1 MVIEASPWAFWRHHA
16 CEVVLFAVLAAPV
29 LAIRPSVGNIVAVV
43 VFFVAYFG
51 FSFLSDMRT
60 RLRVDED
67 GVEYLAGGR
76 DQVFIAWN
84 ETARIVPRR
93 FRWWT
98 AEDAIVFLDGGD
110 RPLLVAGI
118 SMFAPA
124 DLDALEGAARAYV
137 PVDSP
142 VILSPFTGRADG
154 ERHPELVPQRTS
166 ERLLASSISSFLIAA
181 VVAIVLLTVFE

>member
-1 MVIEASPWAFWRHHA
+1 MVIEASPWAFWRRHA

-124 DLDALEGAARAYV
+124 DLDALE
-137 PVDSP
+137 
-142 VILSPFTGRADG
+142 LS
-154 ERHPELVPQRTS
+154 
-166 ERLLASSISSFLIAA
+166 LIH
-181 VVAIVLLTVFE
+181 I

>member
-1 MVIEASPWAFWRHHA
+1 MEVARDQRAEGASS
-16 CEVVLFAVLAAPV
+16 E
-29 LAIRPSVGNIVAVV
+29 
-43 VFFVAYFG
+43 
-51 FSFLSDMRT
+51 RT
-60 RLRVDED
+60 RLSRDIHDGIAQGFSSIVLLARAARTEEDPQRVRELLAHLED
-67 GVEYLAGGR
+67 GATRGLE
-76 DQVFIAWN
+76 
-84 ETARIVPRR
+84 ESRR
-93 FRWWT
+93 
-98 AEDAIVFLDGGD
+98 V
-110 RPLLVAGI
+110 VAAL
-118 SMFAPA
+118 APA